1 MLIIIALIPSLDT
14 GGQGSRRGTGGR
26 ASLYR
31 RSGQL
36 HAAFWRQLGF
46 PNLVLARAAKARKR
60 QAQIRQEILEK
71 ARRFDPYVT
80 LEESPRWAE
89 ILGMPYPYRLNKP
102 RRGGY

>member
-1 MLIIIALIPSLDT
+1 MVRVLGAVPVDVRRFT
-14 GGQGSRRGTGGR
+14 VAQGNC
-26 ASLYR
+26 AP
-31 RSGQL
+31 
-36 HAAFWRQLGF
+36 HFWRQFGF